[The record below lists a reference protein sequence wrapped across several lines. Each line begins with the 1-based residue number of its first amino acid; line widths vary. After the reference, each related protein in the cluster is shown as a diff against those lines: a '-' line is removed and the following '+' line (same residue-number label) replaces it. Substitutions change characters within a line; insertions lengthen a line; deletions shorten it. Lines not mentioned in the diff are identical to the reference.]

1 MVPVVSFSLS
11 LLVSRLIE
19 WDSVCVTLDGV
30 TVNVGNVIGDTD
42 VEVGDGDGVAVGV
55 AVSDV
60 GVDSG
65 LVEVRCDAEVDA
77 CVTDDS
83 VAVRKGDAF
92 FETTGVGGVD
102 GDLKGRGLL
111 KRFIT
116 FILQKRNS
124 LSQCCTKK

>member
-1 MVPVVSFSLS
+1 LVPVVSFSLS

-30 TVNVGNVIGDTD
+30 TVNVGNVIGHAD
-42 VEVGDGDGVAVGV
+42 VAVGDGVAVGV
-55 AVSDV
+55 AIGDV

-65 LVEVRCDAEVDA
+65 LVEVGCDVEVDA
-77 CVTDDS
+77 GVADDS

-111 KRFIT
+111 KRFI
-116 FILQKRNS
+116 LQKRKS
-124 LSQCCTKK
+124 LLL

>member
-1 MVPVVSFSLS
+1 LVPVVSFSLS

-30 TVNVGNVIGDTD
+30 TVNVGNVIGHAD
-42 VEVGDGDGVAVGV
+42 VAVGDGVAVGV
-55 AVSDV
+55 AIGDV

-77 CVTDDS
+77 GVADDS

-116 FILQKRNS
+116 FILQKRKS
-124 LSQCCTKK
+124 LLLLATSK